1 MIRGVVKKICV
12 HNAISSRH
20 KAREVVISWEQLV
33 SPTMLS
39 SRALGICSKSF
50 LRRFAPRSSS
60 SSAVTGR
67 FSCWHISSS
76 VPTTTDPRCCGHL
89 RLHSTAP
96 AFGLPHD
103 VGGDESAYGSLALAI
118 DRPDELADWEVRCH
132 SLFAVLAVKK
142 LVTTDGLRRAIE
154 SLTPTQY
161 ASWTYYEKWSAG
173 MTILLQEQGIVTH
186 EDLDTALFG
195 EGTDKFR
202 SDPVFAVD
210 DFVRVRSYRR
220 EGSGIEWR
228 RPHVR
233 VPGYI
238 YGACGI
244 VESVCDAHPDPSF
257 LAFGITAPTVRLYRI
272 RFRMKDIW
280 PEQTDSSTSSD
291 DVVEAEVYAPW
302 LEPSNSAVGCDKYEE
317 SALFD
322 HGSGSDCIDDHH
334 HGHHSHAHDDAH
346 SHAPRPLVETR
357 AAEAEGRPSP
367 GKELFQA
374 LIKILTEKGLVELSE
389 VRQMAERLVMAGQDL
404 NGATLVAKAWLDD
417 AFKERLLRDAGSA
430 AAEVSIATSN
440 PNAPTVLTVHENTP
454 RVHNL
459 VVCTLCSCYPSGL
472 LGIAP
477 SWYKA
482 REYRARAVREPREV
496 LHEFGTNIPESKQI
510 RVHDSTADH
519 RYLVLPERPEGTEG
533 YTEDALKSLVTRDT
547 MVGVSIPTVG

>member
-1 MIRGVVKKICV
+1 MAKKTIGKHEKIRSIIRHNKKQPT
-12 HNAISSRH
+12 R
-20 KAREVVISWEQLV
+20 
-33 SPTMLS
+33 PTMLS
-39 SRALGICSKSF
+39 SRALGVCSKSF

-60 SSAVTGR
+60 SCSSAVTGR

-76 VPTTTDPRCCGHL
+76 APTTSDPRCHL
-89 RLHSTAP
+89 RLHSTA
-96 AFGLPHD
+96 ASFGLPHD
-103 VGGDESAYGSLALAI
+103 VGGDESAYGSLVSAI

-186 EDLDTALFG
+186 EDLDAALFG
-195 EGTDKFR
+195 DGTDKFS
-202 SDPVFAVD
+202 SDPVFAVG

-220 EGSGIEWR
+220 EGSAIEWR

-238 YGACGI
+238 YGARGI

-272 RFRMKDIW
+272 RFRIKDIW
-280 PEQTDSSTSSD
+280 PEQTDSSSD

-302 LEPSNSAVGCDKYEE
+302 LEPSNLAVGCDEYEE

-322 HGSGSDCIDDHH
+322 HGSGSDCIDDQDHH
-334 HGHHSHAHDDAH
+334 HGHGHDEVH

-357 AAEAEGRPSP
+357 AVESEGGPSP

-417 AFKERLLRDAGSA
+417 AFKEILLKDAASA
-430 AAEVSIATSN
+430 AAEVGIATSN
-440 PNAPTVLTVHENTP
+440 PNAPTILTVQANTP
-454 RVHNL
+454 LVHNL

-477 SWYKA
+477 SWYKS

-496 LHEFGTNIPESKQI
+496 LHEFGTNIPDSKRI

-533 YTEDALKSLVTRDT
+533 WMEDDLKTLVTRDT
-547 MVGVSIPTVG
+547 MVGVSIPTVD